1 MISPEELYQYI
12 HSKLADHKEPTYITS
27 PGPIKLR
34 IYPHDLKA
42 ARLLLW
48 LYHQMGPE
56 HSPTDLLAILDAAR
70 WWFVFWSSVTGITP
84 EPGEEQGP

>member
-12 HSKLADHKEPTYITS
+12 HSKLADH
-27 PGPIKLR
+27 
-34 IYPHDLKA
+34 KA